1 MKVRTLA
8 LCAMG
13 VMALASTAE
22 AKKNKGP
29 LPQPVQPIVLG
40 DIRMDCD
47 KLAAEASSMQTILG
61 GAPEAGIFGGDM
73 AARIGETAISQGLL
87 HSGMA
92 SKLGGR
98 AGGAISLLGRAAKD
112 SGKRRAAAEAAR
124 KESAQ
129 KRWYYI
135 VGLYQGG
142 RCDQAPAPAAAPV
155 EAAAAAPAQEAAPV
169 TEDAN

>member
-1 MKVRTLA
+1 MKIKTFA

-40 DIRMDCD
+40 DTRMDCD
-47 KLAAEASSMQTILG
+47 KLAAEASNMQTILG

-73 AARIGETAISQGLL
+73 AARIGGTALSQGLL

-112 SGKRRAAAEAAR
+112 SSKRRAAAEAAR

-135 VGLYQGG
+135 VGLYQGN
-142 RCDQAPAPAAAPV
+142 RCDQAPWPRPSTPAV
-155 EAAAAAPAQEAAPV
+155 AAAAVDP
-169 TEDAN
+169 TE

>member
-1 MKVRTLA
+1 MKFRTLT

-13 VMALASTAE
+13 MMALSSTAQ
-22 AKKNKGP
+22 ARKNKGP

-40 DIRMDCD
+40 DTRMSCD
-47 KLAAEASSMQTILG
+47 QLATEANNMQTILG
-61 GAPEAGIFGGDM
+61 GAPEAGVFGRGM
-73 AARIGETAISQGLL
+73 ALNIGETALSQGIL
-87 HSGMA
+87 HGGMA

-142 RCDQAPAPAAAPV
+142 RCDQVPAPSPAETSAAAPTKAV
-155 EAAAAAPAQEAAPV
+155 APAIEPA
-169 TEDAN
+169 D

>member
-1 MKVRTLA
+1 MKLRTLLICTMSVA
-8 LCAMG
+8 
-13 VMALASTAE
+13 ALASTAQ

-29 LPQPVQPIVLG
+29 MPEPVQPIVLG
-40 DIRMDCD
+40 DTRMDCD
-47 KLAAEASSMQTILG
+47 KLAAEASNMQAILG
-61 GAPEAGIFGGDM
+61 GAPEAGVFGGDM
-73 AARIGETAISQGLL
+73 AARIGETAISQGIL

-112 SGKRRAAAEAAR
+112 SGKRRAAEEAAR

-142 RCDQAPAPAAAPV
+142 RCDQAPAPAVATSQAQDAAPAV
-155 EAAAAAPAQEAAPV
+155 EAA
-169 TEDAN
+169 D

>member
-1 MKVRTLA
+1 MKFKTLT
-8 LCAMG
+8 LCAIG

-22 AKKNKGP
+22 ARKNKGP

-40 DIRMDCD
+40 DTRMDCD
-47 KLAAEASSMQTILG
+47 QLAAEANIMQTILG
-61 GAPEAGIFGGDM
+61 GAPEAGVFGGGM
-73 AARIGETAISQGLL
+73 ALKIGETALSQGIL

-142 RCDQAPAPAAAPV
+142 RCDQAPAPTPT
-155 EAAAAAPAQEAAPV
+155 ETAAAAPAKAVAPAI
-169 TEDAN
+169 EPAD

>member
-1 MKVRTLA
+1 MKFRTLT
-8 LCAMG
+8 LCALGM
-13 VMALASTAE
+13 MALASTAE
-22 AKKNKGP
+22 ARKNKKP

-40 DIRMDCD
+40 DTRMNCD
-47 KLAAEASSMQTILG
+47 QLATEANAMQTILG
-61 GAPEAGIFGGDM
+61 GAPEAGMFGGEM

-92 SKLGGR
+92 GKMGGR

-112 SGKRRAAAEAAR
+112 SGKRRAEAEAAR

-142 RCDQAPAPAAAPV
+142 RCDQAPAPV
-155 EAAAAAPAQEAAPV
+155 AAPAQAVAPAQGTAPA
-169 TEDAN
+169 TETAN